1 MKTFTFCIALA
12 LSFLFLQCSKH
23 TAGAQKQIAK
33 SGSSKGVFSTSAAD
47 SSGTADTAQAA
58 ETPAPVV
65 PALTYEE
72 REGQFLYTKYC
83 NVCHGDAG
91 KGDGFN
97 AYNLNPKPQDF
108 SDARYMN
115 ALSDQQIVQA
125 ITYGGS
131 AINKSPLM
139 PPWGGRLNKQEIDYL
154 AAYVRSL
161 AK

>member
-1 MKTFTFCIALA
+1 MKTFTFFIALV

-23 TAGAQKQIAK
+23 TNSAQKQPAK
-33 SGSSKGVFSTSAAD
+33 SDSTSAVD
-47 SSGTADTAQAA
+47 SSSQ
-58 ETPAPVV
+58 TPAAPVHE
-65 PALTYEE
+65 LTYEE

-115 ALSDQQIVQA
+115 ALSDEQIIQA

-139 PPWGGRLNKQEIDYL
+139 PPWGGRLNKREIGYL
-154 AAYVRSL
+154 AAYVQSF

>member
-1 MKTFTFCIALA
+1 MKTFTVLTALV
-12 LSFLFLQCSKH
+12 LSFLFLQCSKYTNNTH
-23 TAGAQKQIAK
+23 KQPAK
-33 SGSSKGVFSTSAAD
+33 SDSTSAVD
-47 SSGTADTAQAA
+47 SASQTLA
-58 ETPAPVV
+58 APVHE
-65 PALTYEE
+65 LTYEE

-83 NVCHGDAG
+83 DVCHGDAG

-115 ALSDQQIVQA
+115 ALSDQQIIQA

-139 PPWGGRLNKQEIDYL
+139 PPWGGRLDKQRIEYL
-154 AAYVRSL
+154 AAYVRSF

>member
-1 MKTFTFCIALA
+1 MKTFTVLTALV
-12 LSFLFLQCSKH
+12 LSFFFLQCSKH
-23 TAGAQKQIAK
+23 TNSAQKQPAK
-33 SGSSKGVFSTSAAD
+33 SDSTSTAD
-47 SSGTADTAQAA
+47 SASAADTAQ
-58 ETPAPVV
+58 TPAAVV

-72 REGQFLYTKYC
+72 RQGQFLYTKYC
-83 NVCHGDAG
+83 DVCHGDAG

-97 AYNLNPKPQDF
+97 AYNLSTKPQDF

-139 PPWGGRLNKQEIDYL
+139 PPWGGRLNKQEIEYL
-154 AAYVRSL
+154 AAYVRSF